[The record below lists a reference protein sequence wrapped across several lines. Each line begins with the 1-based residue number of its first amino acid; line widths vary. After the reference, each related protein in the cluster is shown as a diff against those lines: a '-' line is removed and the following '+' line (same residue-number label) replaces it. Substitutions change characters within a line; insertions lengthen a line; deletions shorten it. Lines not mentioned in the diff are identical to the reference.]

1 MIAYFVISI
10 SMTAVICYGAF
21 RFFQQQVDSG
31 QLTLDDAKGY
41 FLISAIL
48 IGFLAS
54 AASFYVGQSLGYG
67 DQEDSTTSMALAI
80 LLDVMAALLT
90 LIWGLTKF
98 REPEKY

>member
-21 RFFQQQVDSG
+21 RFFQQWVQQG
-31 QLTLDDAKGY
+31 RLLLDDAKGY
-41 FLISAIL
+41 YLISAIF

-54 AASFYVGQSLGYG
+54 ALSFYVGQLLGYG
-67 DQEDSTTSMALAI
+67 DQEASSTAMALAI

-90 LIWGLTKF
+90 LIWGLSHF
-98 REPEKY
+98 REPEQY